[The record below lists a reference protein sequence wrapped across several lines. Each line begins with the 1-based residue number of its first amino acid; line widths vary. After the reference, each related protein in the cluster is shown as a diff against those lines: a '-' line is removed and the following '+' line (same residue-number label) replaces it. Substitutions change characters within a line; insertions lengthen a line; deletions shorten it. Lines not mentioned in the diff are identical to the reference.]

1 MPLPKQK
8 TQRGTKAAHRGVLPT
23 APHGSPN
30 KVLASVPAGFV
41 QAVLIKHCSVLG
53 PSPSELFPSI
63 PSPFAWKSLLRKPAR
78 RSFTVEIKHSATSGR
93 TFIPARPRQAL
104 DRAKPLPGPASAALS
119 VFEPKLSSTSGTP
132 KATQPRRIL
141 PSLIAWEPS
150 QPEPESQVQ
159 PEDILPRVRRVVPVQ
174 TADEAPRSRSKPPK
188 LRREPEAAAEAAI
201 PIPPSALRTESPVRS
216 QAVPRTL
223 AYSPRSARP
232 NGAGLPR
239 AEHWK
244 RRLPRACW

>member
-1 MPLPKQK
+1 MPLPEPK
-8 TQRGTKAAHRGVLPT
+8 TQRGTKTAHRGVLPT

-30 KVLASVPAGFV
+30 EVLASVPAGFV

-150 QPEPESQVQ
+150 QPEPEPQAQ
-159 PEDILPRVRRVVPVQ
+159 PEGPLPRVRRALPAQ
-174 TADEAPRSRSKPPK
+174 TDDEAPRRRSRLPK
-188 LRREPEAAAEAAI
+188 LRREPKAAVEAAI
-201 PIPPSALRTESPVRS
+201 PVLSPPRVESPVRS

-223 AYSPRSARP
+223 AHSPRNARP
-232 NGAGLPR
+232 DGAELPR
-239 AEHWK
+239 AERWK